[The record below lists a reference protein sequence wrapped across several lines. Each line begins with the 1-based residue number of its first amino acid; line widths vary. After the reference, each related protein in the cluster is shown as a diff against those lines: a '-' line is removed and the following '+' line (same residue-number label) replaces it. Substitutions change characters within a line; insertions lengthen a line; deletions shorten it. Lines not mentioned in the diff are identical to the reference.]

1 MLKKEYLKPTVFA
14 FFTMCDG
21 FNHGALQIAVAQ
33 ICQSMGWDA
42 LQKSTHDLLTDV
54 LQKYLEEIAKSAHG
68 YCQLCK
74 VYLNSSVF
82 VRVNWE
88 ANVVLNYLNLIT
100 TQNKLTAGVGLL
112 FYASWYKTLR
122 HVSVRNTR
130 IKCLILLSQIHLK
143 AQTAEF

>member
-1 MLKKEYLKPTVFA
+1 
-14 FFTMCDG
+14 MCDG

-74 VYLNSSVF
+74 VCLNSSVF
-82 VRVNWE
+82 VLVNWE

-100 TQNKLTAGVGLL
+100 TQNISVLLTLTCCFMPHGTRHCAMSLYVIPGSNVL
-112 FYASWYKTLR
+112 F
-122 HVSVRNTR
+122 
-130 IKCLILLSQIHLK
+130 LLSQIHLK
-143 AQTAEF
+143 TQTAEF

>member
-1 MLKKEYLKPTVFA
+1 MDFVAFWTFFRLEIAIYLPHLAYMLHLRVLSCKKYKWNLGRPVVLA

-74 VYLNSSVF
+74 V
-82 VRVNWE
+82 
-88 ANVVLNYLNLIT
+88 
-100 TQNKLTAGVGLL
+100 
-112 FYASWYKTLR
+112 
-122 HVSVRNTR
+122 
-130 IKCLILLSQIHLK
+130 
-143 AQTAEF
+143 

>member
-1 MLKKEYLKPTVFA
+1 
-14 FFTMCDG
+14 MCDG

-74 VYLNSSVF
+74 LYLISNMVKSF
-82 VRVNWE
+82 VCIS
-88 ANVVLNYLNLIT
+88 LTL
-100 TQNKLTAGVGLL
+100 KLDT
-112 FYASWYKTLR
+112 YK
-122 HVSVRNTR
+122 
-130 IKCLILLSQIHLK
+130 C
-143 AQTAEF
+143 